1 MREQITVGL
10 GQWHATP
17 GDGAANLR
25 DALVMIGELASR
37 GSELVVLPELWASGY
52 DASRLDG
59 IVTAT
64 AEPLAGPRGE
74 ALAQAARQHGVWLLA
89 GSVPELAGNRIH
101 NTSVLYG
108 PDGVIAGVHR
118 KAHLYAPT
126 GEDEI
131 FAAGDE
137 VTVIDT
143 PDFGKVGIATC
154 FDADHP
160 GYARAMR
167 DRGARLVLMPT
178 AYELG
183 AEHWWDVLHP
193 ANALAN
199 GQWWVMVNQS
209 GGDGQGAMFG
219 RSRILAPD
227 GRTIHEAPRHDAG
240 IASQLTTCT
249 IDFLAGLRTADAENA
264 ALWEGARPDIY

>member
-25 DALVMIGELASR
+25 DALAVVDELAAR
-37 GSELVVLPELWASGY
+37 GSDLVVLPELWASGY
-52 DASRLDG
+52 DAAGLAS
-59 IVTAT
+59 IVEAT
-64 AEPLAGPRGE
+64 TEPLDGPRGH
-74 ALAQAARQHGVWLLA
+74 ALAAAARRHDVWLLA
-89 GSVPELAGNRIH
+89 GSVPERAADRIH
-101 NTSVLYG
+101 NTSVLYR
-108 PDGVIAGVHR
+108 PDGAVAGAHR

-126 GEDEI
+126 GEDKI
-131 FAAGDE
+131 FAEGDK

-183 AEHWWDVLHP
+183 AEQWWDVLHP

-199 GQWWVMVNQS
+199 GQWWVVVNQS
-209 GGDGQGAMFG
+209 GGDGPGAMFG
-219 RSRILAPD
+219 RSRVLDPA
-227 GRTIHEAPRHDAG
+227 GRTVHEAPRHDSG
-240 IASQLTTCT
+240 ETNQLTTCT
-249 IDFLAGLRTADAENA
+249 IDFREGLRVADAENA
-264 ALWEGARPDIY
+264 ALWEGARPAIY